1 MKFTIILTLAATA
14 LAFTRP
20 KANEYKN
27 SDW

>member
-1 MKFTIILTLAATA
+1 MKFTTILALATTA
-14 LAFTRP
+14 LAYTRP